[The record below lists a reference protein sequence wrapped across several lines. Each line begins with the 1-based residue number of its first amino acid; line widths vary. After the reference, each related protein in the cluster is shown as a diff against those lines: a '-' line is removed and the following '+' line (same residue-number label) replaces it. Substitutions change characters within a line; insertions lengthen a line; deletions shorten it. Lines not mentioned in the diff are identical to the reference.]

1 MKRLVTLAALF
12 IMTAGL
18 SFAAEW
24 VGYLAD
30 EKCAAGGK
38 AASEGHAGCAK
49 KCVEGGQAVAFVSEA
64 DKKVYKISNQA
75 AVTKHVGHKV
85 TLTGKLEGDSIEV
98 ENVKM

>member
-1 MKRLVTLAALF
+1 ML

-18 SFAAEW
+18 SFAEEW

-49 KCVEGGQAVAFVSEA
+49 KCVESGQPVAFVSEA
-64 DKKVYKISNQA
+64 DKKVYKIKNQA
-75 AVTKHVGHKV
+75 AVTEHVGHKV
-85 TLTGKLEGDSIEV
+85 TLSGKLSGDSIEV
-98 ENVKM
+98 AKVTM